1 MRDIERAVTV
11 LIRDTA
17 VENDEAE
24 LARLRNLPPAEQL
37 GVAMVLHEAMRQ
49 ATVPNGYANEGLLRV
64 RSVAAA
70 QQYLLRFRKVGTRP
84 SCATLGSPGS
94 REGLS

>member
-49 ATVPNGYANEGLLRV
+49 AAVPNGYANEGLLRV

-70 QQYLLRFRKVGTRP
+70 QQYLLAPEASAPVP
-84 SCATLGSPGS
+84 HALP
-94 REGLS
+94 

>member
-49 ATVPNGYANEGLLRV
+49 AAVPNGYANEGLLRV

-70 QQYLLRFRKVGTRP
+70 QQYLLT
-84 SCATLGSPGS
+84 PGRS
-94 REGLS
+94 APVPQRHPRLSGE

>member
-1 MRDIERAVTV
+1 MSDIERAVTV

-49 ATVPNGYANEGLLRV
+49 AAVPNGHANEGLLRV

-70 QQYLLRFRKVGTRP
+70 QQYLLAGSAARRGTR
-84 SCATLGSPGS
+84 S
-94 REGLS
+94 RRSAPVPHALP

>member
-1 MRDIERAVTV
+1 MRDIERSVTV

-24 LARLRNLPPAEQL
+24 LARLRNLPPQEQL
-37 GVAMVLHEAMRQ
+37 EVSLVLHEAMRQ
-49 ATVPNGYANEGLLRV
+49 ATIPNLYANERLLRV

-70 QQYLLRFRKVGTRP
+70 QQYLLAPEASAPVPRALP
-84 SCATLGSPGS
+84 
-94 REGLS
+94 